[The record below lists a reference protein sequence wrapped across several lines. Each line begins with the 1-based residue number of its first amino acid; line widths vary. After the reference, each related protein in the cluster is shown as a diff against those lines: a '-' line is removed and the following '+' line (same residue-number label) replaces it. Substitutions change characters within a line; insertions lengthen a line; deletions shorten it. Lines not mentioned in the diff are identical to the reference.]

1 MNLDFCVQSR
11 LLQIHSCLLHN
22 LVLKAAYLHSS
33 VVMEQIIVLL
43 VNHNQN
49 PTSAPLL
56 NVEVE
61 TLTPSWAFFDAPAH
75 RTSTPT

>member
-1 MNLDFCVQSR
+1 
-11 LLQIHSCLLHN
+11 
-22 LVLKAAYLHSS
+22 
-33 VVMEQIIVLL
+33 MEQIIVLL